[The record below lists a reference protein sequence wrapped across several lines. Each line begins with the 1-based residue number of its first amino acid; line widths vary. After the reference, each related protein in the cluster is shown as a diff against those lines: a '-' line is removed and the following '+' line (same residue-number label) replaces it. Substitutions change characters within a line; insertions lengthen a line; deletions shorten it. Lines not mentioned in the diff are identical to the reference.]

1 MNSSF
6 VRPGDAMIATWPCK
20 RVTRSGRNYVS
31 LARSALA
38 TANWSEVYANPCV
51 PREGEISPFWRV
63 ISFRRS
69 MRINHRSQT
78 GLIIPRG
85 GWEDLLWWKW
95 TVQGRCFIQR
105 EEEGEEAG
113 YNLIPP
119 SNAIRPRF
127 LLDIISA
134 WTNRY
139 TLASWALSNLY
150 INVEWILFF
159 LNQ

>member
-113 YNLIPP
+113 YNLIP
-119 SNAIRPRF
+119 RRTRF
-127 LLDIISA
+127 GLDFFSILSRLELIDTLSRVELYRIYIST
-134 WTNRY
+134 WNGF
-139 TLASWALSNLY
+139 SFS
-150 INVEWILFF
+150 
-159 LNQ
+159 